1 MEDFLLVEE
10 IFMLPEIGERRRY
23 QPRRN
28 LFQYDTDRQFVR
40 FTKEVHQGGG
50 AEAGSQVEPYLA
62 HENNRGLPMSAI
74 DQVSVTEKLHFINYI
89 IDMGGGLIS
98 L

>member
-1 MEDFLLVEE
+1 MYFRFLKMEDFLLVEE

-40 FTKEVHQGGG
+40 RTRFTKEAVQRL
-50 AEAGSQVEPYLA
+50 AARLEPYLA
-62 HENNRGLPMSAI
+62 HENNRGLPVSAI
-74 DQVSVTEKLHFINYI
+74 DQVNVTEE
-89 IDMGGGLIS
+89 
-98 L
+98 